1 MLVRWGSPLVESE
14 KVDSDALVTQR
25 SPGSLMLAQSTSFLP
40 REASSSVQQLSP
52 SALAYLGDAVYELH
66 IRALYLVPPKRSH
79 DYHIQVVTRVRA
91 ESQALHLCLLQP
103 HLTQAEQEILRRG
116 RNAATNK
123 PKRVD
128 LKTYQQAT
136 SLETLIGYLYITDP
150 DRLFQLLDQLNL
162 ELERA
167 LNNQTVEPS
176 TEDDVPNPATYP
188 QQSPNP

>member
-1 MLVRWGSPLVESE
+1 MESE

-25 SPGSLMLAQSTSFLP
+25 SSGSLALAQSTSFLP
-40 REASSSVQQLSP
+40 HEAFSVVQQLSP

-79 DYHIQVVTRVRA
+79 DYHLQVVTRVRA

-116 RNAATNK
+116 RNAASHK
-123 PKRVD
+123 PKRID

-162 ELERA
+162 ELETA
-167 LNNQTVEPS
+167 LQNQTVEPS
-176 TEDDVPNPATYP
+176 TSIETDAPNPVTHSSRSA
-188 QQSPNP
+188 NP